1 MPADFMLN
9 LLGCAVSDRTD
20 FDLDTRRE
28 GVNSPIDKGLALPF
42 GDMGSHR
49 LEFLLSRRCPLSHV
63 QEVNKVEDDIIKF
76 KIVLSEKV
84 SEYYLD
90 TGGVIVVPNGSIMI
104 KSNDRGIEVI
114 SRSAFEELYILDKKI
129 PWYKSLLK
137 SLKHLH

>member
-1 MPADFMLN
+1 MKNIYKLVGLN
-9 LLGCAVSDRTD
+9 PNYATVVEMYDPENSKEIPEWLTD
-20 FDLDTRRE
+20 ILKPD
-28 GVNSPIDKGLALPF
+28 
-42 GDMGSHR
+42 
-49 LEFLLSRRCPLSHV
+49 
-63 QEVNKVEDDIIKF
+63 KVEDDIIKF

-90 TGGVIVVPNGSIMI
+90 TGGIIVVPNGSIMI

-137 SLKHLH
+137 SLKHLL